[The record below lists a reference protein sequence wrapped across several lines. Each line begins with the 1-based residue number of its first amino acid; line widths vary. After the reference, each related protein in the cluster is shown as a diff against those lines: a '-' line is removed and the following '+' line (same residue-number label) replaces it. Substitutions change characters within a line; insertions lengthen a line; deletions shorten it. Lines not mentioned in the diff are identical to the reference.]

1 MQKTFSK
8 TMIMIIRLAVMAGF
22 YFLAVRYSNL
32 AQQAAQIITVALDG
46 GGLSAAE
53 ARKIAEAQNASGVQD
68 VAETENASG
77 ERNVSVAQN
86 EPEVQ
91 NTPEAQEVSG
101 AENAAEGQKL
111 SEAQS
116 AVKMQNVPEA
126 QTGPGV
132 QNTPEAQDIR
142 EICLW
147 TERPDALFS
156 CRETGRQ
163 AQAAA
168 LFTEGNPELAA
179 PGTALLLWEKDGCF
193 VDTATAEELFGTRHA
208 SGQLVWYEERA
219 YKVYGTFESLRRTV
233 VLGGTAGTGEEVS
246 FDMLSLRLRKG
257 EGAKA
262 GAEQLMMQY
271 ELSGEIMDF
280 TFPGILTG
288 DLLLLLPLFL
298 AAGLI
303 RTLWHCMWSAPP
315 KQAHGGD
322 KKGSALPGQ
331 AYGGDEKES
340 ALPGQ
345 VHGGDEKE
353 SAPSEQVNGGVG
365 RMAACAVLLA
375 AVIAAVYF
383 MLRNYL
389 EIPAD
394 MIPTRWSDFSFW
406 SAWWKSQ
413 RGNLLRILG
422 SAQGEMH
429 LMMLWNLGLSV
440 ICNIL
445 AVSFYCITPENTL

>member
-1 MQKTFSK
+1 MEAGCVSKHKREDAGMQKTFSK

-46 GGLSAAE
+46 DGLSAAE
-53 ARKIAEAQNASGVQD
+53 ARKIAEAQNTQEMQD
-68 VAETENASG
+68 A
-77 ERNVSVAQN
+77 
-86 EPEVQ
+86 PE
-91 NTPEAQEVSG
+91 
-101 AENAAEGQKL
+101 
-111 SEAQS
+111 
-116 AVKMQNVPEA
+116 
-126 QTGPGV
+126 
-132 QNTPEAQDIR
+132 QDLR

-163 AQAAA
+163 TQAAA

-219 YKVYGTFESLRRTV
+219 YIVYGTFESLRRTV

-246 FDMLSLRLRKG
+246 FDMLSLRVRKG

-262 GAEQLMMQY
+262 GTEQLMMQY
-271 ELSGEIMDF
+271 GLSGEIMDF

-315 KQAHGGD
+315 
-322 KKGSALPGQ
+322 
-331 AYGGDEKES
+331 
-340 ALPGQ
+340 
-345 VHGGDEKE
+345 
-353 SAPSEQVNGGVG
+353 EQVNGGAG